1 MKWIKDLYK
10 KITSIAQDK
19 LLHINVC
26 GLITMFAILSYLCV
40 GINDY
45 LSCVIGWIVGF
56 IFGIG
61 KEVFDEKKGSFFD
74 ETDLIAD
81 LIGNTTIALYTLAI
95 LLLL

>member
-26 GLITMFAILSYLCV
+26 GLVTMVAILLCLLLD
-40 GINDY
+40 IDEY
-45 LSCVIGWIVGF
+45 LSCVIGWVVGF
-56 IFGIG
+56 VVGIG

-81 LIGNTTIALYTLAI
+81 LIGNTTITLYTLI
-95 LLLL
+95 LLLLL

>member
-74 ETDLIAD
+74 EKDLIAD
-81 LIGNTTIALYTLAI
+81 LIGSTTITLYTLAI

>member
-1 MKWIKDLYK
+1 MKWIKDLYN

-26 GLITMFAILSYLCV
+26 GLVTMVAILLCLLLD
-40 GINDY
+40 IDEY
-45 LSCVIGWIVGF
+45 LSCVIGWVVGF
-56 IFGIG
+56 VVGIG

-74 ETDLIAD
+74 EKDLIAD
-81 LIGNTTIALYTLAI
+81 LIGSNTITLYTLII

>member
-1 MKWIKDLYK
+1 MKWIKEIWN
-10 KITSIAQDK
+10 KIIGVAQDK

-26 GLITMFAILSYLCV
+26 GLITMFAILFCLCV

-45 LSCVIGWIVGF
+45 LSCIIGWIVGF
-56 IFGIG
+56 VFGIG
-61 KEVFDEKKGSFFD
+61 KEVFDERKGSFFD
-74 ETDLIAD
+74 ETDLLAD

>member
-26 GLITMFAILSYLCV
+26 GLVTMVAILLCLLLD
-40 GINDY
+40 IDEY
-45 LSCVIGWIVGF
+45 LSCVIGWVVGF
-56 IFGIG
+56 VVGIG

-81 LIGNTTIALYTLAI
+81 LIGNTTITLYTLITI
-95 LLLL
+95 LLL